1 MMAVPSHAPKHEEP
15 HISWP
20 QDVSHVPS
28 LRIGEVRTALAA
40 EFPLLTVSKLRHYES
55 LRLVTPHRTPSNQRL
70 FSAADVERLR
80 FVLQEQR
87 DRFLPLTQIG
97 ELLRQLDSGES
108 PDEVRSGRMRAIP
121 DDEVRRPQPGTRL
134 RLIEV
139 SDLTG
144 VAVADIEAMVTSG
157 ILTADARGRLTSQSV
172 EIVRYAMMLQNGGF
186 DLRQVRS
193 IKNSAHSHAA
203 MLTAAVA
210 PERAKGSP
218 VAGERAITQTAE
230 NSTIVA
236 HLYRALLTENV
247 EVNLR

>member
-1 MMAVPSHAPKHEEP
+1 MTAAPRSAPRSENPET
-15 HISWP
+15 SWP

-28 LRIGEVRTALAA
+28 LRIGEVRSALAA
-40 EFPLLTVSKLRHYES
+40 EFPLLTVSKIRHYES
-55 LRLVTPHRTPSNQRL
+55 LDLISPHRAPSNQRL

-87 DRFLPLTQIG
+87 DRFLPLSQIG

-108 PDEVRSGRMRAIP
+108 PEEVHPGRMRVIP

-134 RLIEV
+134 KVIEV

-144 VAVADIEAMVTSG
+144 VAVSDIEDMISAGVLAT
-157 ILTADARGRLTSQSV
+157 DARSRLTTQSV
-172 EIVRYAMMLQNGGF
+172 EIVRYAAMLQSSGF

-193 IKNSAHSHAA
+193 IKNSAHAHAA

-218 VAGERAITQTAE
+218 VAGERAMAQAAE
-230 NSTIVA
+230 NSTVVS
-236 HLYRALLTENV
+236 HLYLALLAENV

>member
-1 MMAVPSHAPKHEEP
+1 MMAAPRSAPRSEAP
-15 HISWP
+15 VTSWP

-28 LRIGEVRTALAA
+28 LRIGEVKTALAA
-40 EFPLLTVSKLRHYES
+40 EFPLLTVSKIRHYES
-55 LRLVTPHRTPSNQRL
+55 LSLINPHRTPSNQRL

-87 DRFLPLTQIG
+87 DRFLPLSQIG
-97 ELLRQLDSGES
+97 EMLRQLDSGES
-108 PDEVRSGRMRAIP
+108 PDDVHPGRLRVIP

-134 RLIEV
+134 KVIEV

-144 VAVADIEAMVTSG
+144 IAVVEIEAMVSTG
-157 ILTADARGRLTSQSV
+157 VLTPDARGRLTAQAV
-172 EIVRYAMMLQNGGF
+172 EIARYAAMLRESGF

-193 IKNSAHSHAA
+193 IKNSAHAHAA

-218 VAGERAITQTAE
+218 VAGERAIAQTAE

-247 EVNLR
+247 EINLR

>member
-1 MMAVPSHAPKHEEP
+1 MTAAPRSAPRPESPST
-15 HISWP
+15 SWP

-28 LRIGEVRTALAA
+28 LRIGEVRSALAT
-40 EFPLLTVSKLRHYES
+40 EFPLLTVSKIRHYES
-55 LRLVTPHRTPSNQRL
+55 LELICPHRTPSNQRL

-87 DRFLPLTQIG
+87 DRFLPLSQIG

-108 PDEVRSGRMRAIP
+108 PDEVHPGRLRVIP
-121 DDEVRRPQPGTRL
+121 DDDVRRPQPGTRL
-134 RLIEV
+134 KVVEI
-139 SDLTG
+139 SDLAG
-144 VAVADIEAMVTSG
+144 VAVFTIAGRISAGV
-157 ILTADARGRLTSQSV
+157 LTTDARGRLTAQAV
-172 EIVRYAMMLQNGGF
+172 EIVRYAAMLEDAGF

-193 IKNSAHSHAA
+193 IKNSAHAHAA

-218 VAGERAITQTAE
+218 VAGERAITETAE
-230 NSTIVA
+230 NSTIVS
-236 HLYRALLTENV
+236 HLYRALLAENI